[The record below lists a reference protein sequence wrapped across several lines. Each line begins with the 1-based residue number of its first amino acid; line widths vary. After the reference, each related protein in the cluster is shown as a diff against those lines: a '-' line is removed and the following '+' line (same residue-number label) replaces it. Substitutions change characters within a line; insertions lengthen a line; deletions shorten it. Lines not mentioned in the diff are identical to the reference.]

1 MEKALSV
8 AASLAVFIT
17 WEAVRPF
24 FAFAEGHWYRAAANA
39 LVGVTNTLLGRLLFA
54 WVYARAFSA
63 LSSGRVGLLG
73 LFDMPAWAG
82 IALTM
87 LMLDLWSY
95 WWHRFNHTI
104 PFLWR
109 FHRAHHTDTEM
120 GATSAYRFHPVEIIF
135 SSILRLPLILVL
147 GLEPEGLLLYESI
160 LTVSIAFHHANI
172 GIGVK
177 ADAALRSVIV
187 SPVMHKLHHSVKP
200 AEFSSN
206 YSSILSVWDRLF
218 GTWTETEKPEGIR
231 LGLNI
236 YRDRWWQGYLGIML
250 TPFRGSSS
258 APVKTSGTGQ

>member
-1 MEKALSV
+1 MEKVLAV
-8 AASLAVFIT
+8 VASLAVFIT

-24 FAFAEGHWYRAAANA
+24 FAYGKGHWYRAGANA
-39 LVGVTNTLLGRLLFA
+39 LVGVTNTVLGRILFA
-54 WVYARAFSA
+54 WVYAQAFFA

-73 LFDMPAWAG
+73 LFDLPTWAG
-82 IALTM
+82 IALTI
-87 LMLDLWSY
+87 LLLDLWSY

-135 SSILRLPLILVL
+135 SSVLRLPLILLL
-147 GLEPEGLLLYESI
+147 GLKPQGLLLYESI

-172 GIGVK
+172 GIGAR

-206 YSSILSVWDRLF
+206 YSSILSVWDRIF
-218 GTWTETEKPEGIR
+218 DTWTTTEKPEDIR

-236 YRDRWWQGYLGIML
+236 YRDHWWQGYRGIML
-250 TPFRGSSS
+250 TPFRSNASIPGTSKGNGS
-258 APVKTSGTGQ
+258 